1 MRVYMR
7 YRLTSPEMKELHAIP
22 HTPDGQPVHGHIAV
36 CGVLA
41 DHPYQA
47 HEGDRERRGYFTC
60 ETCLEKMPREIPVG
74 DQAPP
79 PPEPTDPNVEFA
91 KWLKEA
97 SL

>member
-41 DHPYQA
+41 DHPYRAVQ
-47 HEGDRERRGYFTC
+47 GDQEKRGFTTC
-60 ETCLEKMPREIPVG
+60 ALCLEKMPRDIPDG
-74 DQAPP
+74 NTPP
-79 PPEPTDPNVEFA
+79 PPEPVDDNAQFA
-91 KWLKEA
+91 RWLKEA